1 MPEAEVAA
9 VLRETVLV
17 MLKLGGPPLLVVL
30 VVGLAVSLLQAVT
43 QVQEATLAFVP
54 KLLVVGGLLALL
66 GPFMASALSDYTRLL
81 LDRMVMVGGR

>member
-9 VLRETVLV
+9 ALRETVLV
-17 MLKLGGPPLLVVL
+17 MLKLGGPPLLAVL
-30 VVGLAVSLLQAVT
+30 VVGFAVSLLQAVT

-66 GPFMASALSDYTRLL
+66 GPFMAASLSDYTRLL
-81 LDRMVMVGGR
+81 LDRLVAVGGR

>member
-1 MPEAEVAA
+1 MPEQEVASA
-9 VLRETVLV
+9 LRETLLV

-66 GPFMASALSDYTRLL
+66 GPFMVGTLSDYTRVLM
-81 LDRMVMVGGR
+81 DRVVAVGGR